1 VTVDCDLTGVRVGLT
16 RKEARELR
24 AQLELATGTWPFD
37 RLADL
42 TRDTVLGRLWA
53 ALGGGTRER

>member
-1 VTVDCDLTGVRVGLT
+1 VRVGLT